1 MTKATTE
8 TITLET
14 PITRGEQVI
23 TKVELRKPFAGEL
36 RGVSLMDLMRM
47 EVQTSI
53 TLLPRITNP
62 SLTAH
67 DVEGMDPVDLLQMAT
82 TVTGFLLPKSVKTE
96 SSSALK
102 APTPTLQ

>member
-1 MTKATTE
+1 MTQATTE

-47 EVQTSI
+47 EVQASI
-53 TLLPRITNP
+53 TLLPRITTP
-62 SLTAH
+62 ALTAH
-67 DVEGMDPVDLLQMAT
+67 DVERMDPVDLLQLAS
-82 TVTGFLLPKSVKTE
+82 TVTGFLLPKSVKTD
-96 SSSALK
+96 SPNVLK